1 MLELI
6 IGAVI
11 SIVSFTIGAIIGQ
24 RVIKEKPIIELPKVE
39 TFEERK
45 ARKQEIER
53 NKIMAENIDNYD
65 GTSLGQ
71 QSIPS

>member
-24 RVIKEKPIIELPKVE
+24 RVIKGKPIIELPKVE

-71 QSIPS
+71 QRIPS

>member
-71 QSIPS
+71 QRIPS

>member
-6 IGAVI
+6 TGAVI

-24 RVIKEKPIIELPKVE
+24 RVVKEKPIIELPKIE
-39 TFEERK
+39 TYEERK
-45 ARKQEIER
+45 ARRQEIER

-71 QSIPS
+71 QRIPD

>member
-1 MLELI
+1 M
-6 IGAVI
+6 
-11 SIVSFTIGAIIGQ
+11 
-24 RVIKEKPIIELPKVE
+24 E
-39 TFEERK
+39 TFEEKK

-71 QSIPS
+71 QRIPS